1 MNIPAL
7 AAWRKGRQSIRTQLI
22 FGTIVGLTLALALFG
37 FFVRYVVA
45 TTLMNAVDR
54 NLQDRIIQEQHRP
67 PFHMGPGGPYGLQL
81 QLGPGPNDHNPNNAP
96 PFQSGR
102 QQNMQPP
109 PNDMQMGAGQQGP
122 PQSNFRPVDNL
133 QTRHDGNQFEG
144 YAGRNSGPGTTGWM
158 PDNNAPSPD
167 NTMPPSQRFPEQSD
181 RQEMP
186 QVKGVTEISQQ
197 DLLYHPRRFL
207 LNGQSFDRF
216 STMAAWD
223 TAAIRRAA
231 RQNGPVLSTVVVG
244 KIPLRIFTQPVHP
257 PVGPVW
263 FLQAASPLTETI
275 RAVDGVD
282 RALLTLIPI
291 ALLIAG
297 IGGAFLTT
305 RVLSRVKQMAQAAA
319 TIGAKDLSR
328 RLPVVGNDEFA
339 GLAETFNELL
349 ARVEIAFQEQ
359 ARVVEQQRRFT
370 ADASHEL
377 KTPLTL
383 IRGTTSLALSDN
395 GILDRQSTIDI
406 DNAAAS
412 MSELVQDLIFLA
424 RADAGQLGKKRIDLL
439 LLDPLQRAVDLI
451 SPISEAPINFMQ
463 AHECLSVN
471 ADESD
476 MTRLFSNILQNA
488 AYHTPSGGRIIVSLS
503 STLTDAI
510 VMINDSG
517 VGIAPQHVEHLGERF
532 YRVDSSRTRSSEI
545 IGGSGLGLAICI
557 GIVEA
562 HGGTMKIDSILGK
575 GTTVTITLPRVN
587 VIAG

>member
-1 MNIPAL
+1 
-7 AAWRKGRQSIRTQLI
+7 
-22 FGTIVGLTLALALFG
+22 
-37 FFVRYVVA
+37 
-45 TTLMNAVDR
+45 
-54 NLQDRIIQEQHRP
+54 
-67 PFHMGPGGPYGLQL
+67 
-81 QLGPGPNDHNPNNAP
+81 
-96 PFQSGR
+96 
-102 QQNMQPP
+102 
-109 PNDMQMGAGQQGP
+109 
-122 PQSNFRPVDNL
+122 
-133 QTRHDGNQFEG
+133 
-144 YAGRNSGPGTTGWM
+144 
-158 PDNNAPSPD
+158 
-167 NTMPPSQRFPEQSD
+167 
-181 RQEMP
+181 
-186 QVKGVTEISQQ
+186 
-197 DLLYHPRRFL
+197 
-207 LNGQSFDRF
+207 
-216 STMAAWD
+216 
-223 TAAIRRAA
+223 
-231 RQNGPVLSTVVVG
+231 
-244 KIPLRIFTQPVHP
+244 
-257 PVGPVW
+257 
-263 FLQAASPLTETI
+263 
-275 RAVDGVD
+275 
-282 RALLTLIPI
+282 
-291 ALLIAG
+291 LLIAG

-395 GILDRQSTIDI
+395 GILDRQSTTDI

-476 MTRLFSNILQNA
+476 MVRLFSNILQNA

-587 VIAG
+587 VIAC